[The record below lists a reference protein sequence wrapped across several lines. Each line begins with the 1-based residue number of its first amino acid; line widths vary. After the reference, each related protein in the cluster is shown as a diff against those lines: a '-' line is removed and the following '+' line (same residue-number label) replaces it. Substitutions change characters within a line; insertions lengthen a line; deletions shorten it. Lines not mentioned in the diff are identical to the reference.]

1 MRAAFRGGVRGEHVG
16 AVRHGGTHDVRPSP
30 VRSVMACRPVAIL
43 GEAQIGNQA
52 FGVQLGDELH
62 AFLEFLGLVGHIDVT
77 IVVAA

>member
-1 MRAAFRGGVRGEHVG
+1 MRAALCGGMRGEHVG
-16 AVRHGGTHDVRPSP
+16 TVRHGRTHDVRR
-30 VRSVMACRPVAIL
+30 VAGEIRHGLQAVAIL